1 VFLAAALIALSALA
15 APDRPGETADFEI
28 SAPDTAPPGYRL
40 EIKTMLAGWYIPINL
55 RVIK

>member
-28 SAPDTAPPGYRL
+28 IAPDTAPPGYRL
-40 EIKTMLAGWYIPINL
+40 EIKTMLAGWYIPSICA
-55 RVIK
+55 